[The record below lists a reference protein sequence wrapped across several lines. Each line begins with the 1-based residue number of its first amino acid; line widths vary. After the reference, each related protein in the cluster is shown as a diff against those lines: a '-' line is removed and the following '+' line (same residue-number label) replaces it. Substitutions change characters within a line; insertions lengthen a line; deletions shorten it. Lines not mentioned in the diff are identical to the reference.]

1 MKLSYE
7 AGVYVKDSLI
17 EKQIEQ
23 DLEKERLKGMIEEV
37 EYELSLLPCG
47 SSQRSSLE
55 ERLEKLREDL
65 KPLSN

>member
-1 MKLSYE
+1 M
-7 AGVYVKDSLI
+7 YVKDSLI

-23 DLEKERLKGMIEEV
+23 DLEKEHLKGMIEEI
-37 EYELSLLPCG
+37 EHELSLLPCE
-47 SSQRSSLE
+47 SSQRPSLE